1 MLSVACALAGLLTAA
16 VLARAAWRDP
26 TRTRLRNARPRARR
40 TLPASVRVPLARALD
55 EAQVG
60 LSPEDAVGA
69 AATAVVVV
77 AFLASAFSL
86 TLAIPA
92 GLAAAVGGPVALVLA
107 RGRGQRRFVAAL
119 PGFVDLVAARLRSG
133 HTVATAIADAA
144 EADDP
149 VAPDVRRVLRRVGLG
164 EPLETSLEWWA
175 SDRRHDAVRAVA
187 GALAVAAAT
196 GGAAADALEGLAR
209 SMRDQLGARAE
220 AAALSAQAR
229 MSAVVVGVAPI
240 AYVAFASAVD
250 PGASAV
256 LVTTPLGRICL
267 VTGLGLD
274 ALGALWMRRIVRSE
288 A

>member
-1 MLSVACALAGLLTAA
+1 MLSLVCATAGLLTAA
-16 VLARAAWRDP
+16 ALARTAWRDP
-26 TRTRLRNARPRARR
+26 TRARLRHDRPRMRR
-40 TLPASVRVPLARALD
+40 TLPAYVRVPLARALD

-60 LSPEDAVGA
+60 LSPEDAVGT
-69 AATAVVVV
+69 AATAVAVVG
-77 AFLASAFSL
+77 LLGSAFSP
-86 TLAIPA
+86 TLALPA

-149 VAPDVRRVLRRVGLG
+149 VAPDVRRVLRRVALG

-187 GALAVAAAT
+187 GALAVASAT

-229 MSAVVVGVAPI
+229 MSALVVGVAPI

-288 A
+288 P